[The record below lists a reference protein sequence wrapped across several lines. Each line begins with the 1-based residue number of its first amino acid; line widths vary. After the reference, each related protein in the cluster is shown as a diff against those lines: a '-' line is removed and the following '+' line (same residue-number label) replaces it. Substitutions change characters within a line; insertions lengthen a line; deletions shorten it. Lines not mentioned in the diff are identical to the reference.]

1 MVTDGYRGV
10 TIGYRVVNKYNI
22 KSFTCASRTQQKL
35 MSRLGI
41 ARQPPITIEIR
52 SNIVF
57 TIGMQNFL
65 EVFAG

>member
-1 MVTDGYRGV
+1 MVRDGYRGV

-41 ARQPPITIEIR
+41 ARQPPITI
-52 SNIVF
+52 
-57 TIGMQNFL
+57 
-65 EVFAG
+65 